1 MFKITDA
8 CVNCGACEPD
18 CPVGA
23 ISEKDDARVI
33 DQDKCISCGTC
44 VADCP
49 ADAIVEE
56 QSIFFFWK
64 ENMRTKGKFI
74 VFLRI
79 LLLIAACVAATV
91 VLVFPLWKFSTSAP
105 RIYTA
110 TVLILFAAFIV
121 YFIIQKILSKKR
133 K

>member
-1 MFKITDA
+1 
-8 CVNCGACEPD
+8 
-18 CPVGA
+18 
-23 ISEKDDARVI
+23 
-33 DQDKCISCGTC
+33 
-44 VADCP
+44 
-49 ADAIVEE
+49 
-56 QSIFFFWK
+56 
-64 ENMRTKGKFI
+64 MRTKGKFI

-110 TVLILFAAFIV
+110 TVLILCAVFLV
-121 YFIIQKILSKKR
+121 FIIVRKILSKIR